1 MRVFLKKQ
9 IEQYQRKIIRQIIDS
24 NKSVIVTGKNSIG
37 KTFIAKELFEIL
49 DDCVYVSG
57 YPKEIRNLKNKKSIE
72 ILKSVDLST
81 FFCISDEN
89 YYVFSYLIALNESLN
104 TCVSN
109 TSIILLFFSFRPL
122 FLLIEISNKLI
133 EFLLQKSR
141 HSSLYGIPLK
151 SILLL
156 TKITEDSSCPII
168 LFLSFSFFMNK
179 FCAKSK
185 VLIDVESKNTK

>member
-89 YYVFSYLIALNESLN
+89 YYVFSYLINYSKRCVLFTNQCNLCFPENVLIIDAFKYYLTVFNE
-104 TCVSN
+104 
-109 TSIILLFFSFRPL
+109 I
-122 FLLIEISNKLI
+122 
-133 EFLLQKSR
+133 
-141 HSSLYGIPLK
+141 
-151 SILLL
+151 
-156 TKITEDSSCPII
+156 DSSDYPKLST
-168 LFLSFSFFMNK
+168 LFGSKYFINEFSCDDKIYIKKNK
-179 FCAKSK
+179 KIAIYG
-185 VLIDVESKNTK
+185 VN